1 MAVEIVKPKSHVVTT
16 PVYDVF
22 PHIQSYARNNQTS
35 TFDLHS
41 ITGAVLIFI
50 TKKGQWTISAV
61 HTFTKMC

>member
-50 TKKGQWTISAV
+50 TKKGQ
-61 HTFTKMC
+61 